1 MGRDI
6 KISDVLSFQMEYL
19 EHPTYQ
25 HNEKEI
31 QQKGIAKTFLNE
43 DLIEKTTYFFNVEIP
58 EVKIYDQR
66 NSQQCFIYSFLP
78 IYPFIF
84 SIFS

>member
-6 KISDVLSFQMEYL
+6 KISDVLSFRMEYL

-31 QQKGIAKTFLNE
+31 QQKVIEKTFLN
-43 DLIEKTTYFFNVEIP
+43 
-58 EVKIYDQR
+58 
-66 NSQQCFIYSFLP
+66 
-78 IYPFIF
+78 
-84 SIFS
+84 